1 MRCWSTWSC
10 GPTAGSTRGWAAAP
24 TTPRGPWPGWARPT
38 TFFGGLA
45 DDRFGRLLRGA
56 LEAEGVAIG
65 VPGPSAAPT
74 TLALVDLDQA
84 GVASYAFYLAGT
96 AAADLDYPAARGGVR
111 RDPGRSA
118 RHRRRPG
125 RRRRYRPPTRRDDA
139 ATGGRAVGPGA
150 GAAGAGAAVAV
161 HVGALGLVMEPIG
174 SAVERLLLA
183 DVPPDALVM
192 LDPNCRPGAIAD
204 RAAYLGRIGRIAARA
219 DVVKASVDDL
229 AYLYPGSPPAEA
241 AELLLAAGPAL
252 VLVTDGPRPARAFL
266 PGAVLTVEVP
276 AVDVV
281 DTIGAGDAFG
291 GGFLAWW
298 SANGLTRADLKRP
311 PLVRAAVQAARR
323 RGRRHLRP
331 AGRRPAN
338 PGRPPGQPRMAA
350 APGASPA
357 PAPSPAPARTR
368 PSRVSHGLGRPA
380 LDPVPACR
388 PGPRLLGPAFVAPP
402 LSPRPVAYAIDPKRD
417 LSPTPPTPIDAV
429 DGVGDRVSNLSMG

>member
-1 MRCWSTWSC
+1 MIVVAGEVLVDLIV
-10 GPTAGSTRGWAAAP
+10 GPDGVVDPRLGGGPYNAAR
-24 TTPRGPWPGWARPT
+24 TLARLGAPT

-56 LEAEGVAIG
+56 LDAEGVVIG

-74 TLALVDLDQA
+74 TLALVDLDEA
-84 GVASYAFYLAGT
+84 GVASYAFYLSGT
-96 AAADLDYPAARGGVR
+96 AAADLEYPALAAAFRAILAEARAADAADLV
-111 RDPGRSA
+111 
-118 RHRRRPG
+118 
-125 RRRRYRPPTRRDDA
+125 DDSVDGD
-139 ATGGRAVGPGA
+139 ATGGRADAADAGP
-150 GAAGAGAAVAV
+150 AVAV

-174 SAVERLLLA
+174 SAVERLLLT

-241 AELLLAAGPAL
+241 AESLLAAGPAL

-276 AVDVV
+276 SVHVV

-298 SANGLTRADLKRP
+298 SANGRTRADLKRP
-311 PLVRAAVQAARR
+311 PLVRSAVQAA
-323 RGRRHLRP
+323 
-331 AGRRPAN
+331 
-338 PGRPPGQPRMAA
+338 AA
-350 APGASPA
+350 AAAATCTRPGA
-357 PAPSPAPARTR
+357 
-368 PSRVSHGLGRPA
+368 
-380 LDPVPACR
+380 DPPTLA
-388 PGPRLLGPAFVAPP
+388 
-402 LSPRPVAYAIDPKRD
+402 D
-417 LSPTPPTPIDAV
+417 LIAAHAWPPPTPDA
-429 DGVGDRVSNLSMG
+429 

>member
-1 MRCWSTWSC
+1 M
-10 GPTAGSTRGWAAAP
+10 STRAEALPVIVVAGEVLVDLVVSPDGGVDPRLGGGPYNAA
-24 TTPRGPWPGWARPT
+24 RSLARLGAAT

-65 VPGPSAAPT
+65 VAGPSAAPT

-84 GVASYAFYLAGT
+84 GVASYGFYLTGT
-96 AAADLDYPAARGGVR
+96 AAADLDYPAIAAAFHAILAEARANVAGSNAAGSDSV
-111 RDPGRSA
+111 DADVAGSDA
-118 RHRRRPG
+118 AG
-125 RRRRYRPPTRRDDA
+125 SDVAGSDA
-139 ATGGRAVGPGA
+139 ATDD
-150 GAAGAGAAVAV
+150 AAGAGPAIAV

-219 DVVKASVDDL
+219 DVVKASVEDL
-229 AYLYPGSPPAEA
+229 AYLYPDSSPAEA
-241 AELLLAAGPAL
+241 AESLLAAGPAL

-276 AVDVV
+276 SVHVV

-298 SANGLTRADLKRP
+298 SASCLTRADLKRP
-311 PLVRAAVQAARR
+311 PLVRAAVQVGAAAAAVTCT
-323 RGRRHLRP
+323 RP
-331 AGRRPAN
+331 GADPPTLAELKAMGAWPTPAAN
-338 PGRPPGQPRMAA
+338 P
-350 APGASPA
+350 
-357 PAPSPAPARTR
+357 
-368 PSRVSHGLGRPA
+368 
-380 LDPVPACR
+380 
-388 PGPRLLGPAFVAPP
+388 
-402 LSPRPVAYAIDPKRD
+402 
-417 LSPTPPTPIDAV
+417 
-429 DGVGDRVSNLSMG
+429 

>member
-1 MRCWSTWSC
+1 VPVIVVAGEVLVDLVVSADGRVDARLGG
-10 GPTAGSTRGWAAAP
+10 GPYNTARTLARLGAA
-24 TTPRGPWPGWARPT
+24 T

-56 LEAEGVAIG
+56 LDAEGVAIG

-84 GVASYAFYLAGT
+84 GVASYAFYLNGT
-96 AAADLDYPAARGGVR
+96 AAADLDYPALAAAFDAILARAAEAA
-111 RDPGRSA
+111 P
-118 RHRRRPG
+118 
-125 RRRRYRPPTRRDDA
+125 DA
-139 ATGGRAVGPGA
+139 PGA
-150 GAAGAGAAVAV
+150 GAPEVGVTGAGAAVAV

-174 SAVERLLLA
+174 TAVERLLLA
-183 DVPPDALVM
+183 DVPPGALVM

-229 AYLYPGSPPAEA
+229 AYLYPGSPAAEA

-252 VLVTDGPRPARAFL
+252 VLVTDGPHPARAFL

-298 SANGLTRADLKRP
+298 SSNGLTRSDLSRSA
-311 PLVRAAVQAARR
+311 LVRAAVQAGVA
-323 RGRRHLRP
+323 
-331 AGRRPAN
+331 AAAATC
-338 PGRPPGQPRMAA
+338 GRP
-350 APGASPA
+350 GA
-357 PAPSPAPARTR
+357 
-368 PSRVSHGLGRPA
+368 
-380 LDPVPACR
+380 D
-388 PGPRLLGPAFVAPP
+388 
-402 LSPRPVAYAIDPKRD
+402 
-417 LSPTPPTPIDAV
+417 PPTRADLQASHAWPTL
-429 DGVGDRVSNLSMG
+429 DGRQAGISE

>member
-1 MRCWSTWSC
+1 VIVVAGEVLVDLVVTADGRVDARLGG
-10 GPTAGSTRGWAAAP
+10 GPYNTARTLARLGAA
-24 TTPRGPWPGWARPT
+24 T

-56 LEAEGVAIG
+56 LDAEGVAIG

-84 GVASYAFYLAGT
+84 GVASYAFYLDGT
-96 AAADLDYPAARGGVR
+96 AAADLDYPPLAAAFAAIL
-111 RDPGRSA
+111 A
-118 RHRRRPG
+118 R
-125 RRRRYRPPTRRDDA
+125 
-139 ATGGRAVGPGA
+139 A
-150 GAAGAGAAVAV
+150 GATVAV

-174 SAVERLLLA
+174 SAVERLVLA

-192 LDPNCRPGAIAD
+192 LDPNCRPGAIAN

-229 AYLYPGSPPAEA
+229 AYLYPGSPVAEA

-252 VLVTDGPRPARAFL
+252 VLVTDGPHPARAFM

-298 SANGLTRADLKRP
+298 SANGLTRSDLKRP
-311 PLVRAAVQAARR
+311 PLVRTAVQAAAAVSAATC
-323 RGRRHLRP
+323 GRPGADPPTLADLQARHAWP
-331 AGRRPAN
+331 AQPQAGR
-338 PGRPPGQPRMAA
+338 
-350 APGASPA
+350 SE
-357 PAPSPAPARTR
+357 
-368 PSRVSHGLGRPA
+368 
-380 LDPVPACR
+380 
-388 PGPRLLGPAFVAPP
+388 
-402 LSPRPVAYAIDPKRD
+402 
-417 LSPTPPTPIDAV
+417 
-429 DGVGDRVSNLSMG
+429 

>member
-1 MRCWSTWSC
+1 VIVVAGEVLVDLVVTADGRVDARLGG
-10 GPTAGSTRGWAAAP
+10 GPYNTARTL
-24 TTPRGPWPGWARPT
+24 ARLGAPT

-56 LEAEGVAIG
+56 LDAEGVVIG
-65 VPGPSAAPT
+65 VPAPSAAPT
-74 TLALVDLDQA
+74 TLALVDLDEA

-96 AAADLDYPAARGGVR
+96 AAADLDYPALA
-111 RDPGRSA
+111 A
-118 RHRRRPG
+118 AF
-125 RRRRYRPPTRRDDA
+125 DA
-139 ATGGRAVGPGA
+139 IL
-150 GAAGAGAAVAV
+150 AAGAGSAVAV

-219 DVVKASVDDL
+219 DVVKASVEDL

-241 AELLLAAGPAL
+241 AESLLAAGSAL

-276 AVDVV
+276 GVDVV

-311 PLVRAAVQAARR
+311 APVRAAVQVAAAAAAATCGRPGADPPTRADLQAARAWPT
-323 RGRRHLRP
+323 GQ
-331 AGRRPAN
+331 AG
-338 PGRPPGQPRMAA
+338 M
-350 APGASPA
+350 SE
-357 PAPSPAPARTR
+357 
-368 PSRVSHGLGRPA
+368 
-380 LDPVPACR
+380 
-388 PGPRLLGPAFVAPP
+388 
-402 LSPRPVAYAIDPKRD
+402 
-417 LSPTPPTPIDAV
+417 
-429 DGVGDRVSNLSMG
+429 

>member
-1 MRCWSTWSC
+1 VIVVAGEVLVDLVVRADGGVDARLGG
-10 GPTAGSTRGWAAAP
+10 GPYNTARTL
-24 TTPRGPWPGWARPT
+24 ARLGAPT

-74 TLALVDLDQA
+74 TLALVDLDEA

-96 AAADLDYPAARGGVR
+96 AAADLDYPALAAAFG
-111 RDPGRSA
+111 A
-118 RHRRRPG
+118 ILA
-125 RRRRYRPPTRRDDA
+125 DA
-139 ATGGRAVGPGA
+139 A
-150 GAAGAGAAVAV
+150 GAAGAVAV

-183 DVPPDALVM
+183 DVPPDAFVM

-229 AYLYPGSPPAEA
+229 AYLYPGSSAAEA
-241 AELLLAAGPAL
+241 AELLRAAGPAL

-276 AVDVV
+276 AVAVV

-311 PLVRAAVQAARR
+311 ALVRAAVEVAAAAAAATCGRPGADPPTLAELQAA
-323 RGRRHLRP
+323 HAWP
-331 AGRRPAN
+331 A
-338 PGRPPGQPRMAA
+338 QPQAGM
-350 APGASPA
+350 SE
-357 PAPSPAPARTR
+357 
-368 PSRVSHGLGRPA
+368 
-380 LDPVPACR
+380 
-388 PGPRLLGPAFVAPP
+388 
-402 LSPRPVAYAIDPKRD
+402 
-417 LSPTPPTPIDAV
+417 
-429 DGVGDRVSNLSMG
+429 

>member
-1 MRCWSTWSC
+1 VPVIVVAGEVLVDLVVSADGRIDARLGG
-10 GPTAGSTRGWAAAP
+10 GPYNTARTLARLGAA
-24 TTPRGPWPGWARPT
+24 T

-56 LEAEGVAIG
+56 LDAEGVAIG

-84 GVASYAFYLAGT
+84 GVASYAFYLNGT
-96 AAADLDYPAARGGVR
+96 AAADLDYPALAAAFDAILARAAEAA
-111 RDPGRSA
+111 P
-118 RHRRRPG
+118 
-125 RRRRYRPPTRRDDA
+125 DA
-139 ATGGRAVGPGA
+139 PGA
-150 GAAGAGAAVAV
+150 GAPEAGAPEAGVTGAGAAVAV

-174 SAVERLLLA
+174 TAVERLLLA
-183 DVPPDALVM
+183 DVPPGALVM

-229 AYLYPGSPPAEA
+229 AYLYPGSPAAEA

-252 VLVTDGPRPARAFL
+252 VLVTDGPHPARAFL

-298 SANGLTRADLKRP
+298 SSNGLTRSDLSRSA
-311 PLVRAAVQAARR
+311 LIRAAVQAGVA
-323 RGRRHLRP
+323 
-331 AGRRPAN
+331 AAAATC
-338 PGRPPGQPRMAA
+338 GRP
-350 APGASPA
+350 GA
-357 PAPSPAPARTR
+357 
-368 PSRVSHGLGRPA
+368 
-380 LDPVPACR
+380 D
-388 PGPRLLGPAFVAPP
+388 
-402 LSPRPVAYAIDPKRD
+402 
-417 LSPTPPTPIDAV
+417 PPTRADLQASHAWPTL
-429 DGVGDRVSNLSMG
+429 DGRQAGISE

>member
-1 MRCWSTWSC
+1 VPVIVVAGEVLVDLVVSADGRVDARLGG
-10 GPTAGSTRGWAAAP
+10 GPYNTARTLARLGAA
-24 TTPRGPWPGWARPT
+24 T

-45 DDRFGRLLRGA
+45 DDRFGRLLRSA
-56 LEAEGVAIG
+56 LDAEGVAIG
-65 VPGPSAAPT
+65 VPAPSAAPT

-84 GVASYAFYLAGT
+84 GVASYAFYLDGT
-96 AAADLDYPAARGGVR
+96 AAADLDYPALAAAFEAILARAAEAAHDAPGV
-111 RDPGRSA
+111 
-118 RHRRRPG
+118 
-125 RRRRYRPPTRRDDA
+125 
-139 ATGGRAVGPGA
+139 
-150 GAAGAGAAVAV
+150 GAAVAV

-204 RAAYLGRIGRIAARA
+204 RAAYLGRIARIAARA

-252 VLVTDGPRPARAFL
+252 VLVTDGPHPARAFLPGAFL

-298 SANGLTRADLKRP
+298 SANGLTRSDLKRP
-311 PLVRAAVQAARR
+311 PLVRAAVQAGAAVAAATC
-323 RGRRHLRP
+323 GRPGADPPTLADLQTSHAWPP
-331 AGRRPAN
+331 AGAHP
-338 PGRPPGQPRMAA
+338 
-350 APGASPA
+350 
-357 PAPSPAPARTR
+357 
-368 PSRVSHGLGRPA
+368 
-380 LDPVPACR
+380 
-388 PGPRLLGPAFVAPP
+388 
-402 LSPRPVAYAIDPKRD
+402 
-417 LSPTPPTPIDAV
+417 
-429 DGVGDRVSNLSMG
+429 